1 MKLLERLPR
10 ESGGEYALRTIKENI
25 ISLELAPGS
34 QISEN
39 ELAAEMGLSRTPVR
53 EALMELSK
61 VKIVDI
67 QPQKKSTIPLIDYDM
82 VEESR
87 FMRDLLECAV
97 AELDCEMAAPGDL
110 ERLSE
115 NIRLQSLYLDDF
127 YTGQLMALDNQ
138 FHGMLFDI
146 AKKSQVYAL
155 IQNISIHFDRVRT
168 LALSSVKSGKIV
180 QDHVDLV
187 DAIRRKDPK
196 SARELMALCLA
207 YAGQYYKQCY
217 IETLH
222 NMTAANRFYQKWG
235 FRRLDRPL
243 LDTGHFSCD
252 VWYIKDLEEPVCC
265 G

>member
-25 ISLELAPGS
+25 VSLELAPGS

-53 EALMELSK
+53 EALIELSK

-97 AELDCEMAAPGDL
+97 AELDCEMASPEDL

-115 NIRLQSLYLDDF
+115 NIRLQNLYLDDF
-127 YTGQLMALDNQ
+127 YSAQLMTLDNQ

-146 AKKSQVYAL
+146 AKKSQVFAL

-168 LALSSVKSGKIV
+168 MALSSVKNTKIV

-187 DAIRRKDPK
+187 DAIRRRNTRA
-196 SARELMALCLA
+196 ARELMEAHLNRYDIDAAALRSA
-207 YAGQYYKQCY
+207 YPQYFK
-217 IETLH
+217 
-222 NMTAANRFYQKWG
+222 
-235 FRRLDRPL
+235 
-243 LDTGHFSCD
+243 
-252 VWYIKDLEEPVCC
+252 
-265 G
+265 

>member
-196 SARELMALCLA
+196 SARELMALHLNRYDLDPTALRAA
-207 YAGQYYKQCY
+207 YPQYFK
-217 IETLH
+217 
-222 NMTAANRFYQKWG
+222 
-235 FRRLDRPL
+235 
-243 LDTGHFSCD
+243 
-252 VWYIKDLEEPVCC
+252 
-265 G
+265 

>member
-25 ISLELAPGS
+25 VSLELAPGS

-53 EALMELSK
+53 EALIELSK

-97 AELDCEMAAPGDL
+97 AELDCEMASPEDL

-115 NIRLQSLYLDDF
+115 NIRLQNLYLDDF
-127 YTGQLMALDNQ
+127 YSAQLMTLDNQ

-146 AKKSQVYAL
+146 AKKSQVFAL

-168 LALSSVKSGKIV
+168 MALSSVKNTKIV

-187 DAIRRKDPK
+187 DAIRRRDTRA
-196 SARELMALCLA
+196 ARELMEAHLNRYDIDASALRSA
-207 YAGQYYKQCY
+207 YPQYFK
-217 IETLH
+217 
-222 NMTAANRFYQKWG
+222 
-235 FRRLDRPL
+235 
-243 LDTGHFSCD
+243 
-252 VWYIKDLEEPVCC
+252 
-265 G
+265 

>member
-25 ISLELAPGS
+25 ISLDLAPGS

-53 EALMELSK
+53 EALIELSK

-97 AELDCEMAAPGDL
+97 VELDCEMAAPGDL
-110 ERLSE
+110 ERLNE
-115 NIRLQSLYLDDF
+115 NIRLQNLYLDDF
-127 YTGQLMALDNQ
+127 YSAKLMGLDNQ
-138 FHGMLFDI
+138 FHEALFDI
-146 AKKSQVYAL
+146 AKKTQVFEL

-168 LALSSVKSGKIV
+168 MALSSVKNTKIV

-187 DAIRRKDPK
+187 DAIRRRDAKA
-196 SARELMALCLA
+196 ARELMEKHLNRYDIDAAALRAA
-207 YAGQYYKQCY
+207 YPQYFK
-217 IETLH
+217 
-222 NMTAANRFYQKWG
+222 
-235 FRRLDRPL
+235 
-243 LDTGHFSCD
+243 
-252 VWYIKDLEEPVCC
+252 
-265 G
+265 

>member
-97 AELDCEMAAPGDL
+97 AELDCDMASPDDL

-127 YTGQLMALDNQ
+127 YTGRLMALDNQ

-196 SARELMALCLA
+196 ATRELMVLHLNRYDLDAAALRAA
-207 YAGQYYKQCY
+207 YPQYFK
-217 IETLH
+217 
-222 NMTAANRFYQKWG
+222 
-235 FRRLDRPL
+235 
-243 LDTGHFSCD
+243 
-252 VWYIKDLEEPVCC
+252 
-265 G
+265 

>member
-39 ELAAEMGLSRTPVR
+39 ELATEMGLSRTPVR

-97 AELDCEMAAPGDL
+97 AELDCGMASPADL

-115 NIRLQSLYLDDF
+115 NIRLQRLYLDDF
-127 YTGQLMALDNQ
+127 YTGRLMALDNQ

-187 DAIRRKDPK
+187 DAIRRKDQK
-196 SARELMALCLA
+196 AARELMVLHLNRYDLDSAALRAA
-207 YAGQYYKQCY
+207 YPQYFK
-217 IETLH
+217 
-222 NMTAANRFYQKWG
+222 
-235 FRRLDRPL
+235 
-243 LDTGHFSCD
+243 
-252 VWYIKDLEEPVCC
+252 
-265 G
+265 

>member
-25 ISLELAPGS
+25 ISLDLAPGS

-53 EALMELSK
+53 EALIELSK

-82 VEESR
+82 VDESR

-97 AELDCEMAAPGDL
+97 AELDCRMATPADL
-110 ERLSE
+110 ERLEE
-115 NIRLQSLYLDDF
+115 NIRLQRLYLDDF
-127 YTGQLMALDNQ
+127 YSSQLVTLDNQ

-168 LALSSVKSGKIV
+168 MALSSVKGGKIV
-180 QDHVDLV
+180 QDHIDIV
-187 DAIRRKDPK
+187 DAIRRRDPQA
-196 SARELMALCLA
+196 ARALMETHLNRYDIDAAALRGA
-207 YAGQYYKQCY
+207 YPQYFK
-217 IETLH
+217 
-222 NMTAANRFYQKWG
+222 
-235 FRRLDRPL
+235 
-243 LDTGHFSCD
+243 
-252 VWYIKDLEEPVCC
+252 
-265 G
+265 